1 MIYDAQ
7 LALEGKKRS
16 QKLEITEG
24 GASIYRQIEIKI
36 TGSPIELTEKTY
48 KDELER
54 WLEGSGERR
63 EDVRRAFERCYKIR
77 GTQSKWDVESE
88 SPKKAAK
95 KAAQPKVRAARKPR
109 SSKGDKNELK
119 PKAFEVFQSLKDG
132 HYSNSDKAKIIAERL
147 GITYANAYYYVSRVF
162 SKV

>member
-1 MIYDAQ
+1 VIYDAQ
-7 LALEGKKRS
+7 LALEGKKRDV
-16 QKLEITEG
+16 KYEITES

-36 TGSPIELTEKTY
+36 TGSPVELSEKTY
-48 KDELER
+48 KEELER

-77 GTQSKWDVESE
+77 GTQSKWDVDSD
-88 SPKKAAK
+88 SPKKKQK
-95 KAAQPKVRAARKPR
+95 KQQEPKVRAARKPR
-109 SSKGDKNELK
+109 SGKGANNELK

-132 HYSNSDKAKIIAERL
+132 HYSNSEKANIIAERL